1 MSTSFDLPAFS
12 AYLCNQGITTN
23 KAAHHDSS
31 EPFIIKPLSGGQS
44 NPTFY
49 IEAGKQ
55 KIVLRKKPAG
65 HLLPSAHAI
74 DREYR
79 VMAALA
85 KQGVPVPQMLSYCE
99 DESIVGTP
107 FFLMSFLDGR
117 VLTEQALPGMTAAE
131 RSAIYLE
138 MNRVIASIHAVNYQA
153 ADLESF
159 GKPGNYFARQI
170 TRWSRQCNESNL
182 PISPALHRLM
192 AWLPGHIP
200 PGDETTLVHGDFRMD
215 NLIFHAT
222 KPEVIGVIDWELSTL
237 GHPLAD
243 FAYQC
248 MAWHI
253 PPALWRGIGGLDLAT
268 LGIPSEAQYVAQYEA
283 NTGRNSTEYW
293 DFYLAYNFFRIAAI
307 LHGIAQRVVDGN
319 ASGDDAIANAQRS
332 EPLADLGWQCA
343 LRYAASH

>member
-23 KAAHHDSS
+23 KAAHNDSS

-170 TRWSRQCNESNL
+170 TRWSRQCN
-182 PISPALHRLM
+182 ARRRLM

-215 NLIFHAT
+215 NLIFHPT

-268 LGIPSEAQYVAQYEA
+268 LGIPREAQYVAQYEA

-332 EPLADLGWQCA
+332 EPLAELGWQCA

>member
-85 KQGVPVPQMLSYCE
+85 KQGVPVPQMLSDCE

-215 NLIFHAT
+215 NLIFHPT
-222 KPEVIGVIDWELSTL
+222 KPEVIGVIDWELSSL

-332 EPLADLGWQCA
+332 EPLAELGWQCA

>member
-200 PGDETTLVHGDFRMD
+200 PGDETTLVHVDFRMD
-215 NLIFHAT
+215 NLIFHPT

-332 EPLADLGWQCA
+332 EPLAELGWQCA